1 MSEMDEDELA
11 YTREHYTHEIRKKNL
26 MDCNEKELRIRC
38 SFNERYIAQLE
49 REFGK
54 LKSQLESIKATL
66 EANRDIDEE
75 FR

>member
-1 MSEMDEDELA
+1 MELDDDELA

-49 REFGK
+49 RELASWK
-54 LKSQLESIKATL
+54 VNWKI
-66 EANRDIDEE
+66 
-75 FR
+75 